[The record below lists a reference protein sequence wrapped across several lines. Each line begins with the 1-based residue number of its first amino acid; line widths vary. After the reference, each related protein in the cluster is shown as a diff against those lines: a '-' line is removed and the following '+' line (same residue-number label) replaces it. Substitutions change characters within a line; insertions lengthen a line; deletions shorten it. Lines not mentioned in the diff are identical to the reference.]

1 MLTKFELGYL
11 ALVRGFH
18 AWLFRSAPALAKAK
32 IQQLVHQQFQ
42 KILSR
47 RSHRNALGFFLTS
60 AAALFRRRSELCQA
74 VVQLV

>member
-42 KILSR
+42 ESPTASLPPERARILPDECR
-47 RSHRNALGFFLTS
+47 R
-60 AAALFRRRSELCQA
+60 
-74 VVQLV
+74 LV